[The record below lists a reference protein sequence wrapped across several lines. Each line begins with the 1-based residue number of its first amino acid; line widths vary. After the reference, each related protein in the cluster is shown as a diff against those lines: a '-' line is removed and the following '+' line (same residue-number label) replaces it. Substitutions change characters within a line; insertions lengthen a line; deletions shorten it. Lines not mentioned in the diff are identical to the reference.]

1 VKILLIS
8 LLTLISCFAFGQ
20 NITLS
25 GHVKDKQSGESII
38 GATVF
43 ISNTKTGTSTNT
55 YSFYSVT
62 IPTADTI
69 GLVISAIGYHPQV
82 LKVSGRENRELDIYL
97 SNQVSDLKEVVVSA
111 KRNNDNLQKT
121 QMGVIEVPMKM
132 VNTLPVVFG
141 ERDLMKIIQLL
152 PGVQGGNEGTTGF
165 YVRGGNTDQNLI
177 QLDEATVYN
186 PNHLF
191 GLFST
196 FNSNA
201 LNRVTLIKGGFP
213 AQYGGR
219 LSSVLDITMK
229 EGNNKKFAG
238 QGGIG
243 LISSNLTL
251 EGPIKKDKGSFIV
264 SGRRTYIDL
273 LAKPFIKAFGYAF
286 YDLNAKLNYQLG
298 KNDKI
303 YLSGFYGKDDAHYTG
318 ASSLNY
324 GIGFGNNAA
333 TLRWNHLFGQKL
345 FANTSLITNK
355 YSLALS
361 TTQSGYVAQIYTG
374 IKDLNA
380 KTDFEYYPNPNH
392 NIRFGFNYSFHTFTP
407 LAASSKIKKDGT
419 IPKFNTDS
427 LAKTYTN
434 EASWYFNDEIK
445 VSDAFSLNLG
455 LRIPYFFT
463 STAQYTYLEPRIASK
478 LSINDETSLK
488 LSYTVMNQFLHLI
501 PNSTASLP
509 TDIWI
514 PASKITAPQR
524 SQQVALGLFK
534 NFDNNALKTSIEVY
548 YKNMKNQALF
558 KEGTLLTAGG
568 NLENNLTFGK
578 GYSYGME
585 LFVEKNIGKFNGW
598 LSYTL
603 SWTNQT
609 FKELNGGKEFPFA
622 YDRRHNLSLV
632 GSYELSDKWV
642 LSSTFVFNTGRPY
655 TLPVGRVDV
664 GYGGTLYNGTY
675 ADYSTRN
682 NYRLN
687 NYNRLD
693 VSAIYKKKRH
703 LFKKDYDSEW
713 VFSIYNLYSRRNPYF
728 VYLSTDSVT
737 KLPKATQV
745 SLLPIIPSV
754 SYNFKF

>member
-1 VKILLIS
+1 MKAILICLF
-8 LLTLISCFAFGQ
+8 LLATSVSFGQ
-20 NITLS
+20 NVTIS
-25 GHVKDKQSGESII
+25 GNVSDRQSGEAII

-43 ISNTKTGTSTNT
+43 VSNTKSGTTSNT

-62 IPTADTI
+62 IPKTDTI
-69 GLVISAIGYHPQV
+69 GLVFSAIGYKPQI
-82 LKVSGRENRELDIYL
+82 LKIFGRENKILNIKLE
-97 SNQVSDLKEVVVSA
+97 SQVSDLNEILVSA
-111 KRNNDNLQKT
+111 KRNNENIEST

-132 VNTLPVVFG
+132 ANSLPVVFG
-141 ERDLMKIIQLL
+141 EKDIMKIIQLL

-229 EGNNKKFAG
+229 EGNKNKFAG

-251 EGPIKKDKGSFIV
+251 EGPIKKEKGSFII

-273 LAKPFIKAFGYAF
+273 LAKPFIKGFGYTF

-298 KNDKI
+298 KNDKLF
-303 YLSGFYGKDDAHYTG
+303 LSGFYGKDNAKYTG
-318 ASSLNY
+318 SSSLNY

-345 FANTSLITNK
+345 FANTSFILNN
-355 YSLALS
+355 YSLLLS
-361 TTQSGYVAQIYTG
+361 TLQSGYVAQIYTS
-374 IKDLNA
+374 IKDVNA
-380 KTDFEYYPNPNH
+380 KTDFEYYPNQKH
-392 NIRFGFNYSFHTFTP
+392 NIRFGFNYSYHTFTP
-407 LAASSKIKKDGT
+407 LANSAKVSKDGT
-419 IPKFNTDS
+419 FPKFNTDS

-434 EASWYFNDEIK
+434 EAALYFNDEIK
-445 VSDAFSLNLG
+445 LSDVISLNIG
-455 LRIPYFFT
+455 ARVPYFFT
-463 STAQYTYLEPRIASK
+463 TTASYTYLEPRLATKISLDEAT
-478 LSINDETSLK
+478 SIK
-488 LSYTVMNQFLHLI
+488 VSYTMMNQFLHLI
-501 PNSTASLP
+501 PSSTASLP

-534 NFDNNALKTSIEVY
+534 NFESKNLKTSIEVY
-548 YKNMKNQALF
+548 YKNMQNQALF
-558 KEGTLLTAGG
+558 KEGTLLTSGG
-568 NLENNLTFGK
+568 NLENSLTFGK

-585 LFVEKNIGKFNGW
+585 FFVEKNIGKFNGW

-603 SWTNQT
+603 SWTNQI
-609 FKELNGGKEFPFA
+609 FKDLNRGQVFPFA

-632 GSYELSDKWV
+632 GSYELSPKWQ
-642 LSSTFVFNTGRPY
+642 LSSTFVFNSGRPL

-664 GYGGTLYNGTY
+664 GYGGTLYNNTY
-675 ADYSTRN
+675 SDYSNRN

-687 NYNRLD
+687 SYNRLD
-693 VSAIYKKKRH
+693 VSAIYKKQRH
-703 LFKKDYDSEW
+703 FFHKLYDSEW
-713 VFSIYNLYSRRNPYF
+713 VFSVYNLYSRRNPYF
-728 VYLSTDSVT
+728 IYLGTDDVT
-737 KLPKATQV
+737 KQPKATQV

>member
-8 LLTLISCFAFGQ
+8 LLTLISCFACGQ

-445 VSDAFSLNLG
+445 VSDAFSL
-455 LRIPYFFT
+455 T
-463 STAQYTYLEPRIASK
+463 
-478 LSINDETSLK
+478 
-488 LSYTVMNQFLHLI
+488 
-501 PNSTASLP
+501 
-509 TDIWI
+509 
-514 PASKITAPQR
+514 
-524 SQQVALGLFK
+524 
-534 NFDNNALKTSIEVY
+534 
-548 YKNMKNQALF
+548 
-558 KEGTLLTAGG
+558 
-568 NLENNLTFGK
+568 
-578 GYSYGME
+578 
-585 LFVEKNIGKFNGW
+585 
-598 LSYTL
+598 
-603 SWTNQT
+603 
-609 FKELNGGKEFPFA
+609 
-622 YDRRHNLSLV
+622 
-632 GSYELSDKWV
+632 
-642 LSSTFVFNTGRPY
+642 
-655 TLPVGRVDV
+655 
-664 GYGGTLYNGTY
+664 
-675 ADYSTRN
+675 
-682 NYRLN
+682 
-687 NYNRLD
+687 
-693 VSAIYKKKRH
+693 
-703 LFKKDYDSEW
+703 
-713 VFSIYNLYSRRNPYF
+713 
-728 VYLSTDSVT
+728 
-737 KLPKATQV
+737 
-745 SLLPIIPSV
+745 
-754 SYNFKF
+754 